1 MKCPSYMDL
10 WDKFG
15 PGHMRVDLK
24 NDIKPTELN
33 EGLSNTVVKVN
44 FASWQNPVA
53 DKQNILDSNMEGI
66 DSEDMDSIESYGDW
80 QSMIE
85 TEVSKNGYT
94 VSKSQIQWLKDVED
108 YAKMVLETDIKPP
121 EMVYI
126 TNWHRMLTM
135 RKLKKGGN
143 NFAMYTLWRMPRS
156 DLGANY
162 ARR

>member
-126 TNWHRMLTM
+126 TN
-135 RKLKKGGN
+135 
-143 NFAMYTLWRMPRS
+143 
-156 DLGANY
+156 
-162 ARR
+162 